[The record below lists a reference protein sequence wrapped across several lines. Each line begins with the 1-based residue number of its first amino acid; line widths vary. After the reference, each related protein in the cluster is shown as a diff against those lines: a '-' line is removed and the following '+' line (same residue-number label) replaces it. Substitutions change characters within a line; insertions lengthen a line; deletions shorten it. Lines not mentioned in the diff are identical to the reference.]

1 MKTSKNTPLLAGKK
15 NVSWQ
20 KPIKEWM
27 QFFFYLDLKNVYS
40 WKMQTKIKNP
50 TTPST
55 QPSILLG
62 LWSS

>member
-40 WKMQTKIKNP
+40 WKMQTKKKKIIPLHSPNP
-50 TTPST
+50 VFF
-55 QPSILLG
+55 
-62 LWSS
+62 